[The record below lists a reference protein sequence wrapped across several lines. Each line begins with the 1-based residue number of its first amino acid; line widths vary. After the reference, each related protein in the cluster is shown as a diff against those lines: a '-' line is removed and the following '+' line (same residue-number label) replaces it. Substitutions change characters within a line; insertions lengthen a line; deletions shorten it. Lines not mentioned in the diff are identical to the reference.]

1 MRDKVNRG
9 HYMQVVNSM
18 DPAAW
23 WEAEDVSQG
32 SVSSWMGRKATELV
46 QATGEDQPETGKAPT
61 GIPGIFFDGQFV
73 ALAFGLFD
81 GESEFSVA
89 STASHDGVAAQGAV
103 IIQRDGDWWNTV
115 SGMLQQIDSNGRT
128 GSAAKGNATNWKIGT
143 AQAGA
148 DTIQSRIDLHDL
160 NASGPNEIGMYYNG
174 VRDLFSSQTIP
185 NNTVAVGSGVTD
197 VGGSDGGT
205 TVAWLI
211 GWIVSLI
218 AFYRILEDDEILF
231 LDNLIAWQANI

>member
-1 MRDKVNRG
+1 MRRVGAPGACQPASRWGRPRGLMRDKVNRG

-115 SGMLQQIDSNGRT
+115 SGMKLECTTMEYVTFS
-128 GSAAKGNATNWKIGT
+128 
-143 AQAGA
+143 
-148 DTIQSRIDLHDL
+148 
-160 NASGPNEIGMYYNG
+160 
-174 VRDLFSSQTIP
+174 VRKQYP
-185 NNTVAVGSGVTD
+185 
-197 VGGSDGGT
+197 T
-205 TVAWLI
+205 T
-211 GWIVSLI
+211 
-218 AFYRILEDDEILF
+218 R
-231 LDNLIAWQANI
+231 